1 MDEITHL
8 KGEKSCSSDSRFRSK
23 KPLLDYKKTNKE
35 VIAEYFLGLVYE
47 ILNQIEEVSI
57 DLWKSYQSV
66 VEELLPNE
74 KVVADRFHVMKEL
87 NEELD
92 QKRKSEK
99 RQAEKF

>member
-1 MDEITHL
+1 MIVD
-8 KGEKSCSSDSRFRSK
+8 
-23 KPLLDYKKTNKE
+23 LDRKNHCLIRKKTNKE

-74 KVVADRFHVMKEL
+74 KVVADRFHVMKEV

>member
-1 MDEITHL
+1 MIVDL
-8 KGEKSCSSDSRFRSK
+8 DRR
-23 KPLLDYKKTNKE
+23 KPIAWLEKTNKE
-35 VIAEYFLGLVYE
+35 VIAEHFLGLVYE

-74 KVVADRFHVMKEL
+74 KVVANRFHVMKEI
-87 NEELD
+87 NKELD
-92 QKRKSEK
+92 QKRKSGK

>member
-1 MDEITHL
+1 MIVDL
-8 KGEKSCSSDSRFRSK
+8 DRK

-35 VIAEYFLGLVYE
+35 VIAEYFLGLGYE

-87 NEELD
+87 NEDLY

-99 RQAEKF
+99 RQAEKFLKRR

>member
-1 MDEITHL
+1 M
-8 KGEKSCSSDSRFRSK
+8 
-23 KPLLDYKKTNKE
+23 
-35 VIAEYFLGLVYE
+35 AEYFLGLVYE

-74 KVVADRFHVMKEL
+74 KVVADRFHVMKEV

-92 QKRKSEK
+92 QIKKIREK
-99 RQAEKF
+99 TS